1 MSRFIAA
8 RGSRGS
14 VCIRDTA
21 RGNRMCCTFDRNFAG
36 YGSDRDRADKAAM
49 RMAEICA
56 EALNRVHEEAMQAK
70 QQKEGGK

>member
-21 RGNRMCCTFDRNFAG
+21 RGNRMAASFDRDWVG
-36 YGSDRDRADKAAM
+36 YGGDKERADTAAL
-49 RMAEICA
+49 RMAEVCA
-56 EALNRVHEEAMQAK
+56 EALNRVHEEAMQVK